1 MKNAYQERLRQ
12 QLEEDVSAYIDE
24 ERGAITLID
33 ELVEI
38 LDDWHDY
45 YQGKADDIKQALLR
59 MGENRY
65 D

>member
-12 QLEEDVSAYIDE
+12 GLEEDVGAYIDE
-24 ERGAITLID
+24 EHVAITLVDDLI
-33 ELVEI
+33 VI

-59 MGENRY
+59 LGENRY

>member
-1 MKNAYQERLRQ
+1 MKNAYQERLRES
-12 QLEEDVSAYIDE
+12 LEEDVCAYIDE
-24 ERGAITLID
+24 EQGAITLIN

-59 MGENRY
+59 LGENRY

>member
-12 QLEEDVSAYIDE
+12 ALEEDVSAYIDE
-24 ERGAITLID
+24 EQGAITLIN

-59 MGENRY
+59 LGENRY

>member
-1 MKNAYQERLRQ
+1 MKNAYQERLRES
-12 QLEEDVSAYIDE
+12 LEEDVSAYIDE
-24 ERGAITLID
+24 EQGAITLIN

-59 MGENRY
+59 LGENRY